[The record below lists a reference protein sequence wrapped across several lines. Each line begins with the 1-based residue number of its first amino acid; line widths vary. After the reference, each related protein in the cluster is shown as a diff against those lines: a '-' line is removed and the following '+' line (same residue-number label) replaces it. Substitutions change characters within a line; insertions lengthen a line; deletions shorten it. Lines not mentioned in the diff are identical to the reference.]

1 MPTYPWEAAV
11 MKAILETDNGKILS
25 RIIAARET
33 IIERLH
39 GASIIN
45 GTGPIDSTER
55 AEIENAL
62 RKLKILEQE
71 RCPN

>member
-11 MKAILETDNGKILS
+11 MKAVLETDNGKILS

-33 IIERLH
+33 IIERLEAASVSN
-39 GASIIN
+39 GA
-45 GTGPIDSTER
+45 GPIDSVER

-62 RKLKILEQE
+62 RKLKILEKE
-71 RCPN
+71 RCLS